1 MERAF
6 RETFQSIK
14 SDDAVIIG
22 IYDQYSDQP
31 AEDAEYTRRF
41 SSLSGKA

>member
-1 MERAF
+1 VEKAF

-14 SDDAVIIG
+14 ENDAVIIG

-41 SSLSGKA
+41 SSLSGKV